1 MKMFLKPI
9 EPNFES
15 ELTSKI
21 VLGAFPAFRAD
32 DLSECKLELLISFE
46 VFLKRLYLQASVAGY
61 LG

>member
-1 MKMFLKPI
+1 MFLQPI

-15 ELTSKI
+15 ELTLKI
-21 VLGAFPAFRAD
+21 VLRAFSAFCAD
-32 DLSECKLELLISFE
+32 DLSEYNLELLISFE